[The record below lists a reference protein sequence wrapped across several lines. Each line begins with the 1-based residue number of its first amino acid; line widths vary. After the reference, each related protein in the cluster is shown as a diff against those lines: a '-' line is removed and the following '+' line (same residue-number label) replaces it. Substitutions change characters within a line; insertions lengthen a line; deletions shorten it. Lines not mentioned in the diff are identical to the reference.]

1 MLQAHKLDQMP
12 QDQVS
17 NASRRNPDDLRS
29 LRSEY
34 DYKNKK
40 DFTEVLGAPSRTQQL
55 NRLRNE

>member
-1 MLQAHKLDQMP
+1 MVQAHKLNNLP
-12 QDQVS
+12 QDQAS

-40 DFTEVLGAPSRTQQL
+40 DFTEVLGAPSQKNQL